1 MDMGHFL
8 MYFQRI
14 ASSCPRYVQTSTA
27 LCWHLLQFAASA
39 SALAYTASVSS
50 QPKKYLIYLTSWG
63 LVLAFATYS
72 CQVREHY
79 N

>member
-1 MDMGHFL
+1 MNKYFFSH
-8 MYFQRI
+8 FQRI
-14 ASSCPRYVQTSTA
+14 ASSCPSSTQTSTA
-27 LCWHLLQFAASA
+27 LWWHLLQFAASA

-50 QPKKYLIYLTSWG
+50 QPRKYLIYLTSWG